1 MLVFV
6 NSRMKELRVLL
17 DGNITLFLKPE
28 PATREQYIEQR
39 LEIELFEKRVAK
51 IRDEVA
57 HLGCKTET
65 EENVKN
71 MFLVVI
77 NVLDD
82 YMGLLKC
89 RWTRFVNDCSHLF
102 RRTVN

>member
-1 MLVFV
+1 M
-6 NSRMKELRVLL
+6 
-17 DGNITLFLKPE
+17 
-28 PATREQYIEQR
+28 
-39 LEIELFEKRVAK
+39 
-51 IRDEVA
+51 A

-77 NVLDD
+77 NVLDE
-82 YMGLLKC
+82 YLGLLKC
-89 RWTRFVNDCSHLF
+89 RWTRYVNDLSHLF